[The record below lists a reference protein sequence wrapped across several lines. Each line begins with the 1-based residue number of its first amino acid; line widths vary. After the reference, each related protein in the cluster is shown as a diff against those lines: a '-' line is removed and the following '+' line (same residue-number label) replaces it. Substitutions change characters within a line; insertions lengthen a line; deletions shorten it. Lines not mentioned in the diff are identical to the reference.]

1 MKKTTKMSRT
11 VGTLEGLYNHLNQ
24 DFFEN
29 KLPVPII
36 TVQSKKG
43 SMGHC
48 TVAKVWKRGDGR
60 TYEMNICAD
69 VLDYPV
75 EETIDTMLHEMVHLY
90 CRENDIKEVSRGGVY
105 HNKKFKELAEKVGL
119 VTTYNDR
126 IGFNTVGSGNE
137 RLIEYALSI
146 DFYGFEI
153 CRKEEHEYIP
163 ISILDMGGVPTS
175 PTGSPINP
183 PQSSTRKY
191 QCPQCKNSFRATK
204 DLNVI
209 CGDCNVPFIKVTKN

>member
-11 VGTLEGLYNHLNQ
+11 VGALEGLYNHLNN

-29 KLPVPII
+29 KLPIPII

-48 TVAKVWKRGDGR
+48 TVAKVWKRGDSN

-119 VTTYNDR
+119 VCYYNEK
-126 IGFNTVGSGNE
+126 IGFNTIGKDNE
-137 RLIEYALSI
+137 KLIEYALSI

-153 CRKEEHEYIP
+153 CRKG
-163 ISILDMGGVPTS
+163 ISLDDNGVSISVP
-175 PTGSPINP
+175 PVGISPIIPTQTSN
-183 PQSSTRKY
+183 SSTRKY
-191 QCPQCKNSFRATK
+191 QCPHCKNSFRATK
-204 DLNVI
+204 DINVI
-209 CGDCNVPFIKVTKN
+209 CGDCNIPFIKVTKN